1 VENHS
6 RLGWQDASGTAGGM
20 NHFTDAVKMVD
31 QWRKAT
37 PQESVNGFVAV
48 CMVMEQIR
56 TEKGGRVDYMRS
68 YYYKPEMLERRAK
81 RGDDVPTWFT
91 APKQESDW
99 SAEFL
104 DYVTGAE
111 PSEGVRRKLEEMRAA

>member
-1 VENHS
+1 
-6 RLGWQDASGTAGGM
+6 M

-31 QWRKAT
+31 QWRRAT
-37 PQESVNGFVAV
+37 PQEAANGFVAMLPRVFYCQTDNGILTIDFRGV
-48 CMVMEQIR
+48 CKETGLKHAQKEAWEGY
-56 TEKGGRVDYMRS
+56 TEL
-68 YYYKPEMLERRAK
+68 MLERRAK
-81 RGDDVPTWFT
+81 RGADVPTWFT

-111 PSEGVRRKLEEMRAA
+111 PSEAVKRKLEEMRVQNAA